1 MNEASAPPASEPAPP
16 SAEPLSGSWT
26 EPLAL
31 APVVPSQVTNDANP
45 TVPPGSAAAP
55 RAKLAPLSPER
66 YALQVTLSRTAHDL
80 LREAQ
85 ALLGH
90 ALPSGDISQVLERAL
105 SEMVERLRKSKYG
118 ETARPRVQVGV
129 AQGRHIPA
137 AIRRAVVARDG
148 ARCTFVNTA
157 GKRCDERMRLEFDHE
172 KPIGVGGQTTVEN
185 LRLRCRAHNQYAA
198 ECAYGAGFMGAK
210 RGQASPSVAGAGPN
224 PV

>member
-1 MNEASAPPASEPAPP
+1 
-16 SAEPLSGSWT
+16 
-26 EPLAL
+26 
-31 APVVPSQVTNDANP
+31 VTNDANP

-90 ALPSGDISQVLERAL
+90 TLPSGDIAQVLERAL

-137 AIRRAVVARDG
+137 AIRHAVVARDG
-148 ARCTFVNTA
+148 ARCTFFSA
-157 GKRCDERMRLEFDHE
+157 KGKRCEERMRLEFDHV
-172 KPIGVGGQTTVEN
+172 KPIGVGGQTSVEN

-198 ECAYGAGFMGAK
+198 EYAYGAEFMGAK
-210 RGQASPSVAGAGPN
+210 RGRASPSVAGARPN
-224 PV
+224 PA